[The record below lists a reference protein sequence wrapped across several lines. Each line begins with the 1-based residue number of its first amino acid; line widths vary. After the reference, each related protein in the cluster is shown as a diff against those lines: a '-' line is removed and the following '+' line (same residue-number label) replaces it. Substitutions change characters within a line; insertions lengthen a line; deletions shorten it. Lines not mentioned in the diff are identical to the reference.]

1 MFYEL
6 NCYLKNISRL
16 IFYLSVFKHYTS
28 KMKIK
33 FLFIALILTLIFSCK
48 NEEATVFP
56 PQNINVY
63 KVIPKTVPIYE
74 VFVGQVYGEKDI
86 PIRARVEGF
95 LEGIHFKEGSTIKKG
110 DLLYVIDPDPFKE
123 AVVAKQSMVAQAN
136 TAVIQ
141 TESDLKRVKPLAEMD
156 AISIRELDQAQA
168 QRDASLSSLKAANAD
183 LNIAEINLSYTRI
196 LSPIDGIIGRTLARE
211 GEFVGKDPNPVILNT
226 VSDIS
231 SIRVQ
236 FFLSE
241 NEYLRIA
248 KEYSKAKK
256 EKRENTR
263 DEKVGIE
270 LILSDGSTFDQKGEV
285 DFIDRNID
293 TSTGTILVQ
302 ATFPNPDR
310 IIRPGQF
317 ARVKIRVMDVK
328 DAIIVPQECLTELQG
343 QYSVLVVNAEN
354 KVETVQVEIGEKI
367 PGYTIIK
374 SGVKSG
380 DQIILE
386 GLQKARPGM
395 EVIPVVTEYKI
406 EETNKQ

>member
-1 MFYEL
+1 MKF
-6 NCYLKNISRL
+6 NSIL
-16 IFYLSVFKHYTS
+16 IV
-28 KMKIK
+28 M
-33 FLFIALILTLIFSCK
+33 LFSLVLTSCK
-48 NEEATVFP
+48 DKEVKTMT
-56 PQNINVY
+56 PQNIKVY
-63 KVIPKTVPIYE
+63 KVVPKTVPIYE
-74 VFVGQVYGEKDI
+74 VFVGQVFGEKDI

-123 AVVAKQSMVAQAN
+123 NVVAKQSMVAQAN
-136 TAVIQ
+136 TVVIQ
-141 TESDLKRVKPLAEMD
+141 SESDLKRVKPLAEMD
-156 AISIRELDQAQA
+156 AVSQRELDQAQA

-241 NEYLRIA
+241 NEYLKIA
-248 KEYSKAKK
+248 KEISQYRK
-256 EKRENTR
+256 EHAGNERA
-263 DEKVGIE
+263 EKVEIE
-270 LILSDGSTFDQKGEV
+270 LILSDGSTFDQKGEI

-293 TSTGTILVQ
+293 TSTGTILLQ
-302 ATFPNPDR
+302 ATFPNPDG

-317 ARVKIRVMDVK
+317 ARVKIKVMDVK
-328 DAIIVPQECLTELQG
+328 DAIIVPQKCLTELQG

-374 SGVKSG
+374 NGVKSG

-395 EVIPVVTEYKI
+395 EVIPVVTEYKT

>member
-1 MFYEL
+1 
-6 NCYLKNISRL
+6 
-16 IFYLSVFKHYTS
+16 
-28 KMKIK
+28 MKIK
-33 FLFIALILTLIFSCK
+33 LLFIVLSLSLIFSCK
-48 NEEATVFP
+48 DEGVKVFP
-56 PQNINVY
+56 PQEIMVY

-74 VFVGQVYGEKDI
+74 EYVGQIYGEKDI

-110 DLLYVIDPDPFKE
+110 DLLYEIDPDPFRE

-136 TAVIQ
+136 TLLIQ

-156 AISIRELDQAQA
+156 AVSQRELDMAQA
-168 QRDASLSSLKAANAD
+168 QRDASISTLKAANAD

-211 GEFVGKDPNPVILNT
+211 GEFVGKNPNPVILNT

-231 SIRVQ
+231 TIRVQ

-241 NEYLRIA
+241 NEYLSIA
-248 KEYSKAKK
+248 REISKRTKDPSQKARN
-256 EKRENTR
+256 EQVE
-263 DEKVGIE
+263 IE
-270 LILSDGSTFDQKGEV
+270 LILSDGSLFDQKGEV

-302 ATFPNPDR
+302 ATFSNPDK

-317 ARVKIRVMDVK
+317 ARVKIKVMDVK
-328 DAIIVPQECLTELQG
+328 DAIIVPQKCITELQG

-354 KVETVQVEIGEKI
+354 KVETLQVEIGEKI
-367 PGYTIIK
+367 PGFTIIK

-386 GLQKARPGM
+386 GLQKAKPGL
-395 EVIPVVTEYKI
+395 EVIPVVTEYKN
-406 EETNKQ
+406 ESNKKQ